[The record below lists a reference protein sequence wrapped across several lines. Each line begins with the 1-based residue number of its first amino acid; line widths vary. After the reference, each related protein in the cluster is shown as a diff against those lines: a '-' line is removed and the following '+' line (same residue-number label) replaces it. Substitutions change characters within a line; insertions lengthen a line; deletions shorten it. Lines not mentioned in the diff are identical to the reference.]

1 MPVFRGSAG
10 ARIPY
15 TFSMLCESCGERE
28 ATFHE
33 VVVRQG
39 KVGERH
45 LCELC
50 ARRAAA
56 EGMSQTGASPAESPA
71 ETVEKLV
78 TGLVL
83 GKHAPAPATPKVS
96 TCPDCGLTYAQFR
109 DRELL
114 GCATCY
120 DAFER
125 QLSPL
130 LERTHEGATHHV
142 GKTPRGALER
152 RTAEGGEESVLG
164 DVRERAARI
173 ATLRKQLDE
182 ALHSE
187 KYERAAILRDEIHK
201 LSSGT
206 GAPGDE
212 GDEQA

>member
-1 MPVFRGSAG
+1 
-10 ARIPY
+10 
-15 TFSMLCESCGERE
+15 MLCESCGERE
-28 ATFHE
+28 ATYHE

-39 KVGERH
+39 KMGERH

-56 EGMSQTGASPAESPA
+56 EGMSQTGGAQAPTPAES
-71 ETVEKLV
+71 VQQLV

-83 GKHAPAPATPKVS
+83 GKHAPAPAAPKATS
-96 TCPDCGLTYAQFR
+96 CPECGLTYAQFR
-109 DRELL
+109 ERELL
-114 GCATCY
+114 GCPGCY

-152 RTAEGGEESVLG
+152 RRAEGGEGAEEAVLG

-182 ALHSE
+182 ALGAE
-187 KYERAAILRDEIHK
+187 KYERAAILRDEIHR
-201 LSSGT
+201 LT
-206 GAPGDE
+206 GGRTGEDLGGDS
-212 GDEQA
+212 